1 MQSEW
6 RLTPRADRRLTRTV
20 DWRLTRW
27 AGNRDRGSMA
37 VEMVI
42 AAPALV
48 LLMLLIAGGGQWI
61 DLAGRVGAA
70 ARDAARA
77 ASVARTLEAADS
89 GAQSAAQAD
98 LAGVCADGGPTV
110 TVQPVGGSFADTGPG
125 VQAAPDVRVD
135 VSCVANLSA
144 FKAIGFNVHQTF
156 SDSATVPL
164 DPFMERTG

>member
-1 MQSEW
+1 MQRQR
-6 RLTPRADRRLTRTV
+6 RLTPRGHRRLTP
-20 DWRLTRW
+20 
-27 AGNRDRGSMA
+27 RDRGSMA

-61 DLAGRVGAA
+61 DLAGQVGAA

-77 ASVARTLEAADS
+77 ASVARTLAEATS

-98 LAGVCADGGPTV
+98 LGGVCASGPTV
-110 TVQPVGGSFADTGPG
+110 TVQPIGGSFADVGPG
-125 VQAAPDVRVD
+125 VQAAPDVQVD

-144 FKAIGFNVHQTF
+144 FRAIGFAVHQTF

>member
-1 MQSEW
+1 
-6 RLTPRADRRLTRTV
+6 
-20 DWRLTRW
+20 
-27 AGNRDRGSMA
+27 MA
-37 VEMVI
+37 VEMVV

-61 DLAGRVGAA
+61 DLSGQVGAA

-77 ASVARTLEAADS
+77 ASVARTLAAATS
-89 GAQSAAQAD
+89 GAQSAALAD
-98 LAGVCADGGPTV
+98 LGGVCAGGPTV
-110 TVQPVGGSFADTGPG
+110 TVQTVGGSFADTGQG
-125 VQAAPDVRVD
+125 VQAAPDVQVD
-135 VSCVANLSA
+135 VSCVADLSA